1 MKMIKKNNEDDNKK
15 SKEDN
20 NEKNKEDN
28 NKKNNE
34 DDNKKSKE
42 DNKEKNNED
51 DKELFELFNFNPEAY
66 TKFNFIFHSKSNL
79 TKDLLYNTFLNG
91 RFKEINKKI
100 DKFYQNLKTNRYFNY
115 SSDCLKYTY
124 LMNLFEII
132 ENNEELNSKELIQYL
147 EVFPFKYLK
156 IYLSKDNSFI
166 KENILFLNDE
176 LKNSKFI
183 INYSY
188 DFIEIA
194 LAKILYNV
202 PSTTLIDMKDLTG
215 SGIGPLLENKIKN
228 YLKDNKFIIRHL
240 WNFITPQNL
249 IGKDK
254 KIENKYIYDFINY
267 KKSKLK
273 YDEFKTESTIEY
285 NKFYYIIPGS
295 QTNKLLDSVIL
306 LPFGPDLFNLI
317 FLQITKFKLDFPT
330 KEEYIKICFEAKKNI
345 EDIYK
350 ININKVYFYFI
361 LAEDFPNEK
370 TKEELELKN
379 IAYFYY
385 SIKEEKFKSNCFNLD
400 LRNLNR
406 IEAEISE
413 KTPENEYSHFD
424 SKLAIINAVEKFLQK
439 KRKLDDKI
447 KISQKYY
454 EAAKNHLFKKICGI

>member
-51 DKELFELFNFNPEAY
+51 DKELFELFSFNPEAY

-91 RFKEINKKI
+91 RFKEINEKI

-285 NKFYYIIPGS
+285 SKFYYIIPGS

-379 IAYFYY
+379 M
-385 SIKEEKFKSNCFNLD
+385 
-400 LRNLNR
+400 
-406 IEAEISE
+406 
-413 KTPENEYSHFD
+413 P
-424 SKLAIINAVEKFLQK
+424 
-439 KRKLDDKI
+439 
-447 KISQKYY
+447 
-454 EAAKNHLFKKICGI
+454 